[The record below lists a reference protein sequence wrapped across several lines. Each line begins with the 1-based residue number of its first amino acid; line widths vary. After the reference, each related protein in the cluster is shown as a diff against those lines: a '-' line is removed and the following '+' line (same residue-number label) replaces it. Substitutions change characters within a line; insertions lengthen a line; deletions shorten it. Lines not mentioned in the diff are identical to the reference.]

1 MIYLCLG
8 RREQGKTTLA
18 LYLTRSQRAR
28 VVFDPRGLVPVPPG
42 GIRVTDTPHVRAAFD
57 ELWIATDG
65 RTAEIIVTPEG
76 RVQPMFERVSVEVKR
91 WIREPGAPPIAFVV
105 DELRFVDP
113 NTEAFDW
120 LCRCA
125 TRAQVTIVATAHRP
139 TDVPTDLRAIA
150 DVWCLFQTTQEHD
163 LDLIETRCSLAVR
176 NAVAKLKPREF
187 VVWDD
192 TRGVMDR
199 HTDPTLWYVPL
210 GQPSKAE
217 PANPLPMPTVDKGD
231 LFR

>member
-18 LYLTRSQRAR
+18 LYLTRRERAR
-28 VVFDPRGLVPVPPG
+28 VVFDPRGLVPSPR
-42 GIRVTDTPHVRAAFD
+42 RVTSAIEVRSSFD
-57 ELWIATDG
+57 DLWVASKRAT
-65 RTAEIIVTPEG
+65 TQVVITPETS
-76 RVQPMFERVSVEVKR
+76 VQPMFERTSSEVKR
-91 WIREPGAPPIAFVV
+91 WVREPGADPIAYVV

-113 NTEAFDW
+113 NTDAFDW

-125 TRAQVTIVATAHRP
+125 TRQQVIIVATAHRP

-163 LDLIETRCSLAVR
+163 LDLIETRCSVQVR

-192 TRGVMDR
+192 TRGLMDR
-199 HTDPTLWYVPL
+199 HIDPTLWYVPL
-210 GQPSKAE
+210 GQSRAVSPEDS
-217 PANPLPMPTVDKGD
+217 PLPIAAPVDSGK
-231 LFR
+231 LFE